1 MKNEAKAE
9 IVKRIQRMSGS
20 QSPYNIFSDWIECF
34 ALSIAN
40 TSMLIHNSVWQER
53 EKRYKQII
61 NKYSKEERIQ
71 FAEMCGLLTLAYE
84 DGKDFRFGD
93 ILGEIYMESG
103 SGNKHTGQFFTPYH
117 VSLLTAKMSIPADYD
132 GTAPIKINEPTCG
145 SGGMIVAAAEV
156 LHRKGISFQKCMRVE
171 TQDLDWRAV
180 YMCYVQLSLFGINAV
195 VVQGDTLAEPY
206 TGDSYPQNRVFR
218 TPCNMGLLLF
228 GSGTVENA
236 ADSQQTDEELVLPV
250 FGTETVLEPVGQ
262 ASGLSVS
269 LDELLDF

>member
-40 TSMLIHNSVWQER
+40 ACMMMCGSVCQER
-53 EKRYKQII
+53 EKRYLQII
-61 NKYSKEERIQ
+61 NKYSKDERTQ
-71 FAEMCGLLTLAYE
+71 LAEMCGLLTAAYE
-84 DGKDFRFGD
+84 DGDSIRFGD

-117 VSLLTAKMSIPADYD
+117 VSLLTAQMSVPADYNEEK
-132 GTAPIKINEPTCG
+132 PIKINEPACG

-156 LHRKGISFQKCMRVE
+156 LHRRGINFQRCMRVE
-171 TQDLDWRAV
+171 TQDLDWKAV
-180 YMCYVQLSLFGINAV
+180 YMCYVQLSLLGINAV

-206 TGDSYPQNRVFR
+206 TGSNYPRSRIFR
-218 TPCNMGLLLF
+218 TPNNMGMLLF

-250 FGTETVLEPVGQ
+250 FGTEAVLEPI
-262 ASGLSVS
+262 AKSSGLNVS

>member
-40 TSMLIHNSVWQER
+40 TCMMMCGSVCQER
-53 EKRYKQII
+53 EKRYLQII
-61 NKYSKEERIQ
+61 NKYSKDERTQ
-71 FAEMCGLLTLAYE
+71 LAEMCGLLTAAYE
-84 DGKDFRFGD
+84 DGDSIRFGD

-117 VSLLTAKMSIPADYD
+117 VSLLTAEMSIPADYN
-132 GTAPIKINEPTCG
+132 GEKPIKINEPTCG

-156 LHRKGISFQKCMRVE
+156 LYRRGINFQKCMRVQ

-206 TGDSYPQNRVFR
+206 TGSNYPRSRIFR

-228 GSGTVENA
+228 GNGTAENA
-236 ADSQQTDEELVLPV
+236 ADSQQTEEELVLPV
-250 FGTETVLEPVGQ
+250 FGTEAVLEPAGQ
-262 ASGLSVS
+262 ASGLNVP
-269 LDELLDF
+269 LAELLDF

>member
-53 EKRYKQII
+53 EKRYLHII
-61 NKYSKEERIQ
+61 NKYDKEERTQ
-71 FAEMCGLLTLAYE
+71 LAEMCGLLTAAYE
-84 DGKDFRFGD
+84 DGDSFRFGD

-117 VSLLTAKMSIPADYD
+117 VSLVTAEMSIPADYN
-132 GTAPIKINEPTCG
+132 GEKPIKINEPTCG

-156 LHRKGISFQKCMRVE
+156 LYRRGINFQKCMRVQ

-180 YMCYVQLSLFGINAV
+180 YMCYVQLSLFGINVV
-195 VVQGDTLAEPY
+195 VVQGDTLCDPY
-206 TGDSYPQNRVFR
+206 TGGNYPRSRIFR
-218 TPCNMGLLLF
+218 TPNNMGMLLF
-228 GSGTVENA
+228 GSGTAENA
-236 ADSQQTDEELVLPV
+236 ADSQQTGEELVLPV
-250 FGTETVLEPVGQ
+250 FGAEAVLEPAGQ
-262 ASGLSVS
+262 ASGLNVS
-269 LDELLDF
+269 LAELLDF

>member
-9 IVKRIQRMSGS
+9 IAKRIQRMSGS

-40 TSMLIHNSVWQER
+40 ACMMMCGSVCQER
-53 EKRYKQII
+53 EKRYLQII
-61 NKYSKEERIQ
+61 NKYSKEERTQ
-71 FAEMCGLLTLAYE
+71 LAEMCGLLTAAYE
-84 DGKDFRFGD
+84 DGESIRFGD
-93 ILGEIYMESG
+93 ILGEMYMESG

-117 VSLLTAKMSIPADYD
+117 VSLLTAEMSIPADYN
-132 GTAPIKINEPTCG
+132 GEKPIKISEPACG

-156 LHRKGISFQKCMRVE
+156 LYRRGINFQKRMRVQ

-228 GSGTVENA
+228 GSGTAENA
-236 ADSQQTDEELVLPV
+236 AETQREKEITLPV
-250 FGTETVLEPVGQ
+250 FGTETVLEPI
-262 ASGLSVS
+262 AKSSGLNIS